1 METSATTAQQ
11 QNTNQQSRA
20 ALAAA
25 ARSSVGSTAWAYETP
40 PCGNKCSKFVADT
53 IHSIGADA
61 TFDLGGGNS
70 RAPLAGEWANTKAKI
85 ASWRVL
91 GSDETPQPGDVAA
104 VHIMNV
110 HQGASGHVGIV
121 ALDPSGRL
129 SAVAQGD
136 HGLGYDHNFIHG
148 YADVTYRRYTGE
160 TQ

>member
-1 METSATTAQQ
+1 MLARQQ
-11 QNTNQQSRA
+11 STNQQSHD

-25 ARSSVGSTAWAYETP
+25 AKSSVGSTAWAYETP

-61 TFDLGGGNS
+61 TFDLGGGSS

-85 ASWRVL
+85 GNWRVL
-91 GSDETPQPGDVAA
+91 GADETPQPGDVAA

-110 HQGASGHVGIV
+110 HQGATGHVGIV

-148 YADVTYRRYTGE
+148 YADVTYRRYTGG